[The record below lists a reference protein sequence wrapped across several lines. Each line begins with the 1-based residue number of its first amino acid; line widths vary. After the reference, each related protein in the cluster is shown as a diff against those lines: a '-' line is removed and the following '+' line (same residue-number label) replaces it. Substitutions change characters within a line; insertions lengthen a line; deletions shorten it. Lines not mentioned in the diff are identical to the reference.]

1 MTPKENM
8 LKAIRF
14 ESPDYIPMTFKIND
28 SCWNSYPQDFLFEQM
43 ERHPLLFPDFHR
55 PAIPYMPKYAAVAKK
70 DAPFKDDWGCIWHTS
85 MDGITG
91 TVTEHALSSW
101 DSFES
106 YKGPD
111 PACCMG
117 IGPVD
122 WTEEAKRI
130 RDLQNRGKLAKAGL
144 RHGHTFLQLCDIRGY
159 ENLIFDMADE
169 EPNLTQLI
177 DMIESFNLHIIHK
190 YLDMDVDIITYP
202 EDLGM
207 QTGPML
213 SPHHFRKFISPS
225 YKRLMKPAL
234 DKGTIVHMHSDGDIR
249 LLLDELLVSG
259 VGIINLQDLVNGI
272 DWIKDRLAGRVCL
285 ELDIDRQTITSQGSP
300 DQIHRL
306 IKEEVRKL
314 ASPKGGLMMIYGLYP
329 GIPLENIVAVMDAME
344 EYAVYYS

>member
-28 SCWNSYPQDFLFEQM
+28 SCWDSYPQDFLFEQM

-55 PAIPYMPKYAAVAKK
+55 PAIPYIPKYAAVAKK
-70 DAPFKDDWGCIWHTS
+70 DAPFKDDWSCIWHTS

-122 WTEEAKRI
+122 WTAEAKRI
-130 RDLQNRGKLAKAGL
+130 RDLQNQGKLVKAGL
-144 RHGHTFLQLCDIRGY
+144 RHGHTFLQLCDLRGY

-213 SPHHFRKFISPS
+213 SPQHFRKFISPS

-306 IKEEVRKL
+306 IMEEVRKL